1 MRQLATIQK
10 ILKLEPIQGAD
21 KIVKATVL
29 GWELVVKKDEFKE
42 GDLCVYIEIDSQLP
56 SNNPNFSF
64 MADRKYRVKTIKLRG
79 QISQGLAL
87 PLSILPDIP
96 IKEGANV
103 TELLGITKYDP
114 QTLQESKLSQQT
126 SKKKLSYLDKKLGQ
140 YNWYRRTFMKSN
152 KKYNFPDFIKK
163 TDETRLQN
171 MPWILEKEKDTL
183 FTVTEKIDGQSGTF
197 FLKKNTERTLIDRIF
212 NKNKYIF
219 GVCSRNLWLYNET
232 NSSYWTIAKQ
242 LNIKGV
248 LESLIGEKD
257 YIVLQGEIIG
267 EGIQGNKYK
276 VKGYDFHAFNLIYSD
291 SQIDSVKAKQTLN
304 KYGIKFVP
312 ILESNFKLLPS
323 VKEMIEYSE
332 KDKSTL
338 LNIIREGIVIRNN
351 DKGISFKAI
360 NPKFLLK
367 NNE

>member
-10 ILKLEPIQGAD
+10 ISKLEPIQGAD

-87 PLSILPDIP
+87 PLTILPKSNKY
-96 IKEGANV
+96 KEFDDV

-114 QTLQESKLSQQT
+114 QAVQESKLSQQ
-126 SKKKLSYLDKKLGQ
+126 SNKKKLSYLDKKLGQ
-140 YNWYRRTFMKSN
+140 YKWYRKLFMKSKN
-152 KKYNFPDFIKK
+152 KYNFPTFIKK

-171 MPWILEKEKDTL
+171 MPWILEREKDTS
-183 FTVTEKIDGQSGTF
+183 FIVTEKIDGQSGTY
-197 FLKKNTERTLIDRIF
+197 FLKKNDNRNIIDKIL

-242 LNIKGV
+242 LNMKGV
-248 LESLIGEKD
+248 LENLIGDKD
-257 YIVLQGEIIG
+257 YVVIQGEITG

-291 SQIDSVKAKQTLN
+291 GQIDSINAKEILS

-312 ILESNFKLLPS
+312 ILEKDFKLLSS
-323 VKEMIEYSE
+323 VNEIIKKEY
-332 KDKSTL
+332 
-338 LNIIREGIVIRNN
+338 
-351 DKGISFKAI
+351 
-360 NPKFLLK
+360 LLK
-367 NNE
+367 L